1 MGFIESVKNGTFVV
15 LCEITPPKG
24 SDVSNV
30 VKTANL
36 LKGRADALLVAD
48 MPSAVMRLGPVTMSY
63 LLKETGVDVICN
75 LSCRDRN
82 VLALQSDALSAA
94 ALGIENIFISEGD
107 DIQLGDHPKA
117 QAVNE
122 LDCDTFLD
130 VLAGLQ
136 RGTDFAGNELDTSPR
151 FNVGM
156 SMNAHVS
163 GESLDAEI
171 ELMGKRLESGAA
183 FFITTP
189 IFNLKSFE
197 PFVKKV
203 KEHYSVPVIAELILL
218 KSVAT
223 ARYLN
228 RHVENVTVPDEI
240 IDRLYSAGDKVMES
254 IAITTGLI
262 RELKNLCDGVHLLA
276 LGWEA
281 KVPDFLEAVGG

>member
-24 SDVSNV
+24 SDVSSV
-30 VKTANL
+30 FQTADL
-36 LKGRADALLVAD
+36 LKGRVDALLVAD
-48 MPSAVMRLGPVTMSY
+48 MPSAVMRLGSVTMSS
-63 LLKETGVDVICN
+63 LLKETGLDVICN

-94 ALGIENIFISEGD
+94 ALGIENLYITEGD
-107 DIQLGDHPKA
+107 DIRLGDHPKA

-122 LDCDTFLD
+122 IDCDTFLD
-130 VLAGLQ
+130 VLTGLQ
-136 RGTDFAGNELDTSPR
+136 RGTDFAGNELETSPR
-151 FNVGM
+151 FNIGM
-156 SMNAHVS
+156 GINAHVS
-163 GESLDAEI
+163 GESLDEELEI
-171 ELMGKRLESGAA
+171 IGGRLNRGAA

-189 IFNLKSFE
+189 IFDLKSFE
-197 PFVKKV
+197 VFVKRV
-203 KEHYSVPVIAELILL
+203 KQNYSVPVIAELILL

-240 IDRLYSAGDKVMES
+240 IDRLYSAGDKIMES

-262 RELKNLCDGVHLLA
+262 RELRNLCDGVHLLA
-276 LGWEA
+276 LGWES